1 MSKNHNKHK
10 IEKKAE
16 NKTSKKNVFIQA
28 GGIVI
33 LIVIII
39 YFFSSSG
46 SNNKNNTSASKS
58 KASVTNS
65 VYKFTKNGELTFNT
79 KNGDLITKIDIEI
92 ANTVAKREQGLMYRT
107 HMAENHG
114 MLFIFDKD
122 QSLSF
127 WMKNTVI
134 PLDMIFI
141 NSKFVIVKIHKN
153 AIPYDE
159 SQYSSEKPAK
169 YVVEVNAGFADKYGI
184 KEGDKITF
192 RTD

>member
-10 IEKKAE
+10 TGEKTE
-16 NKTSKKNVFIQA
+16 NKTSKKNIFIPV
-28 GGIVI
+28 GGILI

-39 YFFSSSG
+39 FFLVSIG
-46 SNNKNNTSASKS
+46 SNNKNYTSEPKP
-58 KASVTNS
+58 KVSVINS
-65 VYKFTKNGELTFNT
+65 VYKFTKNGELTFNK
-79 KNGDLITKIDIEI
+79 KNGSLITKIDIEI
-92 ANTVAKREQGLMYRT
+92 ANTEAKREQGLMYRT

-153 AIPYDE
+153 TIPYDE
-159 SQYSSEKPAK
+159 SQYSSGKPAK

-184 KEGDKITF
+184 KEKDKITF

>member
-1 MSKNHNKHK
+1 MSKNHNKQK
-10 IEKKAE
+10 TEKKAE
-16 NKTSKKNVFIQA
+16 NKTSKKNVFIPA
-28 GGIVI
+28 GGILI

-39 YFFSSSG
+39 YFFVSIG
-46 SNNKNNTSASKS
+46 SNNKNYTSESKPKVS
-58 KASVTNS
+58 ITNS
-65 VYKFTKNGELTFNT
+65 VYKFIKNGELTFNK
-79 KNGDLITKIDIEI
+79 KNGNLITKIDIEI
-92 ANTVAKREQGLMYRT
+92 ANTAAKREQGLMYRT
-107 HMAENHG
+107 YMAENHG

-153 AIPYDE
+153 TIPYDE
-159 SQYSSEKPAK
+159 SQYSSGKPAK

-184 KEGDKITF
+184 KKGDKITF